1 MGEICGPSHPTF
13 IAVPAKKGN
22 IGLEVNEKQTM
33 GAPSADF
40 PHFFDYLV
48 KARRKVLEWV
58 RSQSPSVYTQ
68 TFPIGL
74 GSIRTTLL
82 HIAAAEWAYVQRLAG
97 RDVALADGPLT
108 PERFGQVEPFQAAW
122 EQHVAVTRAALAN
135 LGDPGRVVE
144 FTSRVGAKPT
154 RAQATAAGIAG
165 QMLFHEVH
173 HRAQVMAMLRQAGV
187 AAENLDYSVL
197 MIERTPVG

>member
-1 MGEICGPSHPTF
+1 MAE
-13 IAVPAKKGN
+13 A
-22 IGLEVNEKQTM
+22 
-33 GAPSADF
+33 SADF
-40 PHFFDYLV
+40 AHFFEYLV
-48 KARRKVLEWV
+48 EARRKLLDWV

-68 TFPIGL
+68 RFPLGL

-97 RDVALADGPLT
+97 RDAALAESPFT
-108 PERFGQVEPFQAAW
+108 PERMGQFEPFRAAW
-122 EQHVAVTRAALAN
+122 EQQVPTTRAALAH
-135 LGDPGRVVE
+135 LGDPGRAVE
-144 FTSRVGAKPT
+144 FTSRLGAGAKPMRT
-154 RAQATAAGIAG
+154 RATASGIAG

-197 MIERTPVG
+197 MFERTLIG